1 MPDQNSTM
9 IFSTRRILFSLIL
22 GALIISFSGVW
33 VKISYVTPTA
43 SAFYRVFI
51 GGGFLLLASLWRR
64 EIKPLTWRQSVMVI
78 LCGAFFA
85 LDIVAYHYSVHYVG
99 PGLGTI
105 LPNFQVFIM
114 ALAGSLFFKEKL
126 RAAYLWSIPMAV
138 AGLFLVVGFQ
148 WDALG
153 ARYQLG
159 IFMGLA
165 ASVCYAGFLL
175 SLRKLQTDHLKT
187 SFFFVLMMV
196 SLTTAGFIGVEMFCM
211 RETFV
216 IPDLQSL
223 FSLTALG
230 FLSQGVGWILIANAL
245 PHIRVSLSGLILL
258 LQPALAFLW
267 DVIFFG
273 RPTSGLN
280 WIGVIIVLA
289 AIYAGSLGTRRERG

>member
-1 MPDQNSTM
+1 M
-9 IFSTRRILFSLIL
+9 
-22 GALIISFSGVW
+22 
-33 VKISYVTPTA
+33 
-43 SAFYRVFI
+43 VF
-51 GGGFLLLASLWRR
+51 
-64 EIKPLTWRQSVMVI
+64 

-85 LDIVAYHYSVHYVG
+85 LDLVAYHFSIHYVG

-114 ALAGSLFFKEKL
+114 ALAGAVFLNEKL
-126 RAAYLWSIPMAV
+126 RTAYLWSIPVAV

-148 WDALG
+148 WDSLG
-153 ARYQLG
+153 DQYQLG
-159 IFMGLA
+159 IFLGLA

-175 SLRKLQTDHLKT
+175 SLRKLQGDHLKI
-187 SFFFVLMMV
+187 SFFSVLMMV
-196 SLTTAGFIGVEMFCM
+196 SLTTAGLIAVEMVCT
-211 RETFV
+211 RESFV

-230 FLSQGVGWILIANAL
+230 FLSQGVGWILITNAL

-267 DVIFFG
+267 DVLFFG
-273 RPTSGLN
+273 RPTRMLN

-289 AIYAGSLGTRRERG
+289 AIYAGSLGARSEKR